1 MMIRIIILCVC
12 LSSYAL
18 PSLAQTAC
26 QKQKEKEATNNSPLK
41 LDVKCTENGDYA
53 PLQCF
58 PGNKFCYCALPDG
71 TQVTQPSRNRKFCAC
86 DLLKYDADKKLN
98 INGRPIDPP
107 SGTWVPKCQR
117 DGLFYAKQCE
127 AGTNVC
133 WCVNQDGAQTSKD
146 KKVGITCS

>member
-1 MMIRIIILCVC
+1 M
-12 LSSYAL
+12 
-18 PSLAQTAC
+18 
-26 QKQKEKEATNNSPLK
+26 K

-98 INGRPIDPP
+98 INGRPIDRKSTNKSIGKNNEFKFKIDTAP